1 MRKLFKGIL
10 NFLSFIPCIRKYHK
24 EWKLFARVPF
34 GLLYISWMHRKI
46 RGINRGVK
54 FPLHFTSRIIAPK
67 KLKIK
72 YDPTTI
78 GSFAMSGGC
87 YFQALNG
94 IEIGENFL
102 FAPGVK
108 LISSNHDF
116 YDKNL
121 VTQTNPITIGDNV
134 WLGANVIILPAV
146 NIGSNVVVGA
156 GSVVTK
162 SFPDNVFIVGNP
174 AKILR
179 KNENSPD
186 NDSKND

>member
-24 EWKLFARVPF
+24 EWKLFGRVPF
-34 GLLYISWMHRKI
+34 GLLHISWMHRKI

-67 KLKIK
+67 NLKIHK
-72 YDPTTI
+72 DATTI

-94 IEIGENFL
+94 IKIGENFL

-116 YDKNL
+116 HDKSKIAEAS
-121 VTQTNPITIGDNV
+121 PIKIGSNV
-134 WLGANVIILPAV
+134 WLGANVVILPGV
-146 NIGSNVVVGA
+146 EIGNNVIVGA
-156 GSVVTK
+156 GAVVTK
-162 SFPDNVFIVGNP
+162 SFSDNVIIGGNP
-174 AKILR
+174 AKII
-179 KNENSPD
+179 KENKPD
-186 NDSKND
+186 TE